1 MATNTI
7 IILMATTSLSTVM
20 IIVAMF
26 TLFNNISKKMDVL
39 NDRVAKLES
48 KFDRLDERYNSTN
61 LIVEKNETESKEVIS
76 EIKNQIKEVKLEN
89 QTFMEKLFDLINK
102 NAQKPVL

>member
-1 MATNTI
+1 MDTNTI

-76 EIKNQIKEVKLEN
+76 EI
-89 QTFMEKLFDLINK
+89 
-102 NAQKPVL
+102 